1 MNNQLTEPRI
11 LVDRLYGA
19 VATGD
24 LASARTALADDV
36 SLHVPGTHP
45 LAGDHRGPDAVLDF
59 VLSSRR
65 LTDHGEDVEVLDVLE
80 GQRHVAVACRVRATR
95 AGKELDNRTVHVLR
109 MEGGHIAEIWLHNFD
124 DLAVDDFW
132 S

>member
-11 LVDRLYGA
+11 VVDRLYGG
-19 VATGD
+19 VASGD
-24 LASARTALADDV
+24 LASARSALVEDV
-36 SLHVPGTHP
+36 TLHVPGTHP
-45 LAGDHRGPDAVLDF
+45 LAGEHRGPDAVLDF
-59 VLSSRR
+59 VLSSRG
-65 LTDHGEDVEVLDVLE
+65 LTDDGEDVEVLDVLE